1 MTDPTPRK
9 PAPPTP
15 GAPKGHP
22 AVHVRRP
29 ANKPVERLLDREKWQ
44 QLRAD
49 AQKYVDLF
57 DQMDQNLAGRM
68 KMLRFIHDL
77 AKIPQPMWEGSLRSL
92 RADHATMVRAV
103 LQRMGSDAGVGK
115 RIRIALERYDDAAQ
129 VVQETRAFLS
139 VESTL
144 EAENIHA
151 VLEILNRI
159 GTQES
164 ARRREL
170 IADFDLAKVK
180 SKLFLLTTYDLL
192 FKSDPVLNQMFPP
205 IEREANVLKPVSNSQ
220 PNGAS
225 EKQPR
230 PAPKPVQTLPTPP
243 PQEGLLQGFLKKI
256 KRD

>member
-1 MTDPTPRK
+1 MTDPSPRK
-9 PAPPTP
+9 PASPPP
-15 GAPKGHP
+15 GAPAAKP

-49 AQKYVDLF
+49 AQKYVELF
-57 DQMDQNLAGRM
+57 DQMDQNLSGRIR
-68 KMLRFIHDL
+68 MLRFIHDV

-103 LQRMGSDAGVGK
+103 LQRMASDAGIAK
-115 RIRIALERYDDAAQ
+115 RIRIALERYDDVAQ
-129 VVQETRAFLS
+129 VIQQARAFLS

-159 GTQES
+159 GTAEA

-170 IADFDLAKVK
+170 IADFELNKVK
-180 SKLFLLTTYDLL
+180 SKLFLLTTFDLL
-192 FKSDPVLNQMFPP
+192 FKSDPVLNQMFPA
-205 IEREANVLKPVSNSQ
+205 IERESTILKPV
-220 PNGAS
+220 PATPANGAS
-225 EKQPR
+225 EKPPR